1 MPQQLTALR
10 VTSDEFFENSFSERE
25 IAISTLQIMHYG
37 LISVFLNG
45 VFATHWGSDNN
56 ILNDRKV
63 MTMILYVYKKTE
75 I

>member
-1 MPQQLTALR
+1 MAK
-10 VTSDEFFENSFSERE
+10 
-25 IAISTLQIMHYG
+25 
-37 LISVFLNG
+37 
-45 VFATHWGSDNN
+45 ATHWGSDNN